1 VRVALVKLSALGDVI
16 HALPVA
22 RALRRAYP
30 DAELSWLVEAREG
43 AVLREHPDLDHVIP
57 VDTRGWRRRH
67 RAAGA
72 GSFWSGVR
80 ALRGQLR
87 SRRFDVAVD
96 AQGLLKSGLITRL
109 TGAPVRVGF
118 GAARC
123 KERLSA
129 LFTNRHVIPPP
140 GAFHV
145 VDQNLALLGAL
156 GVAAGAPEFL
166 IPPRPDAQ
174 RRMDEFLVEAGWKP
188 GDRLVALN
196 PGAGQPG
203 KQWAPERFAAVGERL
218 GAEAAARVLLLWGPA
233 ESHLARQIALGT
245 RGAGS
250 AAARPLLAPP
260 TDLDELTAL
269 LRRAHLMVAGDT
281 GPLHLA
287 AALGTPALGLFGPTS
302 AARNGP
308 YGPRCRGLQSP
319 DGTMGGLTPEVVLA
333 AAVALLEGG
342 GTR

>member
-1 VRVALVKLSALGDVI
+1 VRLGIVKLSALGDVI
-16 HALPVA
+16 HTLPVA
-22 RALRRAYP
+22 RALRRAHP
-30 DAELSWLVEAREG
+30 DAELSWLVEARE
-43 AVLREHPDLDHVIP
+43 AALLRAHPDLDHVIP
-57 VDTRGWRRRH
+57 VDTRGWRRRLGPAGTGTLWADLREL
-67 RAAGA
+67 RARL
-72 GSFWSGVR
+72 R
-80 ALRGQLR
+80 A
-87 SRRFDVAVD
+87 RRFEVAVD
-96 AQGLLKSGLITRL
+96 AQGLLKSGVIARL

-140 GAFHV
+140 SATHV
-145 VDQNLALLGAL
+145 VDQNLALLGAI
-156 GVAAGAPEFL
+156 GIAPAAAEFL
-166 IPPRPDAQ
+166 IPPRPEAQ
-174 RRMDEFLVEAGWKP
+174 RRMDEFLTEAGWKP

-203 KQWAPERFAAVGERL
+203 KQWSPEHFAAVGERL
-218 GAEAAARVLLLWGPA
+218 AAEAGARVLLLWGPA
-233 ESHLARQIALGT
+233 ESHLARQIALGM
-245 RGAGS
+245 RGPGS

-269 LRRAHLMVAGDT
+269 LRRTHLMIAGDT

-308 YGPRCRGLQSP
+308 YGPRCRALQSLDGAMTGITP
-319 DGTMGGLTPEVVLA
+319 DAVVA

-342 GTR
+342 GAR

>member
-1 VRVALVKLSALGDVI
+1 MRLALVKLSALGDVI
-16 HALPVA
+16 HTLPLA

-30 DAELSWLVEAREG
+30 DAELSWLVEARE
-43 AVLREHPDLDHVIP
+43 AAALRDHPDLDHVIP
-57 VDTRGWRRRH
+57 VDTRGWRRRLGPS
-67 RAAGA
+67 GA
-72 GSFWSGVR
+72 GSLWAELRDLR
-80 ALRGQLR
+80 ARLRA
-87 SRRFDVAVD
+87 RRFEVAVD
-96 AQGLLKSGLITRL
+96 VQGLFKSGVITRL
-109 TGAPVRVGF
+109 TGAPLRIGF

-129 LFTNRHVIPPP
+129 LFTTRHVIPAPSVT
-140 GAFHV
+140 HV

-156 GVAAGAPEFL
+156 GIVPGAPEFL
-166 IPPRPDAQ
+166 IPPRPEAQ
-174 RRMDEFLVEAGWKP
+174 RRMDEFLTEAGWKP

-203 KQWAPERFAAVGERL
+203 KQWEPERYAAVGERL
-218 GAEAAARVLLLWGPA
+218 GAEAGARVLLLWGPS
-233 ESHLARQIALGT
+233 ESHLARQIALGI
-245 RGAGS
+245 RGPGS

-260 TDLDELTAL
+260 TDLDELAAL

-308 YGPRCRGLQSP
+308 YGPRCLALQSP
-319 DGTMGGLTPEVVLA
+319 DATMAGLTPPTVVA
-333 AAVALLEGG
+333 AAIALLEGSG
-342 GTR
+342 AR

>member
-1 VRVALVKLSALGDVI
+1 VKVALVRLSALGDVI

-30 DAELSWLVEAREG
+30 HAELSWLVEAREA
-43 AVLREHPDLDHVIP
+43 AVLREHPDLDHVIS
-57 VDTRGWRRRH
+57 VDTRGWRGRLGREA
-67 RAAGA
+67 RSLWADL
-72 GSFWSGVR
+72 R
-80 ALRGQLR
+80 ELRGQLR
-87 SRRFDVAVD
+87 ARRFDVAVD
-96 AQGLLKSGLITRL
+96 AQGLLKSGIITRL

-123 KERLSA
+123 KERVSA

-140 GAFHV
+140 AAAHV
-145 VDQNLALLGAL
+145 VEQNLALLGAL
-156 GVAAGAPEFL
+156 GIPGGAPEFL
-166 IPPRPDAQ
+166 IPPRPEAQ

-196 PGAGQPG
+196 PGAGQPR
-203 KQWAPERFAAVGERL
+203 KQWAPARYAGVGERL
-218 GAEAAARVLLLWGPA
+218 GAETGARVLLLWGPA
-233 ESHLARQIALGT
+233 ESHLAREIALGM
-245 RGAGS
+245 RGPGR

-269 LRRAHLMVAGDT
+269 LRRAQLMVSGDT

-302 AARNGP
+302 GRRNGP
-308 YGPRCRGLQSP
+308 YGPRCRALQSA
-319 DGTMGGLTPEVVLA
+319 DGTMEGLAPDAVVA
-333 AAVALLEGG
+333 AAVALLEEGG
-342 GTR
+342 AR